1 MKCDTLHFV
10 KYFYM
15 EQISAKDYNNGRTIV
30 RKVAFIHFYPLLS
43 TLSLVHFHPL
53 ASIFIH
59 TSQIFWVGTKYK
71 ICFTHQLSIFI
82 KKKSGIFCSQGK
94 FWKDHTFPFFVQPSL
109 NFVAVGKHY
118 WNMPAVN
125 YIRSCYLTLPWDLLS
140 WAILSKNITT
150 MIAHWIKITSKVRCC
165 LQPFLEP
172 ISVSFQSWLEI
183 SSHLKNFQDK

>member
-1 MKCDTLHFV
+1 MI
-10 KYFYM
+10 M
-15 EQISAKDYNNGRTIV
+15 EEQLWKS
-30 RKVAFIHFYPLLS
+30 S
-43 TLSLVHFHPL
+43 FHPL
-53 ASIFIH
+53 LCIYIH
-59 TSQIFWVGTKYK
+59 WHPFSAILPKY
-71 ICFTHQLSIFI
+71 FGLVPSVFFLYHQQLSIFI
-82 KKKSGIFCSQGK
+82 KKISGTFCSQGK
-94 FWKDHTFPFFVQPSL
+94 FWKDYTFPFFVQPSL
-109 NFVAVGKHY
+109 NFVAVGKHC

-125 YIRSCYLTLPWDLLS
+125 YIRSCYLTWPWGLLS